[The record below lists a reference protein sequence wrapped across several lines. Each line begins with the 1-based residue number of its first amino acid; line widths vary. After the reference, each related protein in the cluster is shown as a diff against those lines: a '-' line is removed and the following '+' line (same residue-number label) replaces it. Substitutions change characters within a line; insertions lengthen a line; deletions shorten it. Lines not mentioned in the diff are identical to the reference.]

1 MVYIVSGHANL
12 HKTHVTSVGY
22 NVCDPNPHESNGFDI
37 NCSLVCALG
46 QPFISGMASF
56 FTYREDCDGLLINT
70 RLLAPN
76 MFYVPIG
83 CPNNYNE
90 DTPYNDTWAGSINYT
105 TSHGVIDGVVAGY
118 RLKID
123 AVMTAISVGVLS
135 LTITT
140 SRLMPDTLEY
150 VACNSITMAMTETP
164 ASVASDGYDAR
175 YYESELLST
184 SFDVDACGGEVKK
197 VRATVVLMSYHFGCG
212 ITYTPGADK
221 CNLRTTRGGAIREYS
236 CLVGLASPSDGTS
249 WLPQVVQLGVNPTN
263 CHLTDRCGCYY
274 WDGYQMHPSHSMP
287 ADLLIVGCPDEPIP
301 FASPPSTKQRI
312 QTAILGSSSYG
323 SYEVVLKTIGLGSIC
338 VAARLIGMTT
348 GPWVIGSLTIV
359 KSVNPFIMTAN
370 FSGLLAGNPVFQFYG
385 MEFPTAVLQD
395 CIDAIEGPPPME
407 PHDAPHRQFITS
419 PSAQGSTLLP
429 SPSSQSLEM
438 VKAREM
444 VKKIYEVKAR
454 PCVSLG
460 MALEAAPSCGCGGGI
475 LHECSIHG
483 ECRQAGNDT
492 KKKLCWKCDD
502 YSPK

>member
-1 MVYIVSGHANL
+1 M
-12 HKTHVTSVGY
+12 
-22 NVCDPNPHESNGFDI
+22 
-37 NCSLVCALG
+37 
-46 QPFISGMASF
+46 F
-56 FTYREDCDGLLINT
+56 F
-70 RLLAPN
+70 
-76 MFYVPIG
+76 VPIG
-83 CPNNYNE
+83 CPDNYNE

-105 TSHGVIDGVVAGY
+105 TSHGVIDSVVAGY

-175 YYESELLST
+175 YYESELLET
-184 SFDVDACGGEVKK
+184 SFNVDACGGEVKK

-249 WLPQVVQLGVNPTN
+249 WLPQVVQLGVNPAN

-287 ADLLIVGCPDEPIP
+287 ADLLIVGCPNEPAP
-301 FASPPSTKQRI
+301 YSSPPSTKQRI
-312 QTAILGSSSYG
+312 QTAIIGSSSYG

-348 GPWVIGSLTIV
+348 GAWVIGSLTIV
-359 KSVNPFIMTAN
+359 KSVNPFIMNAN
-370 FSGLLAGNPVFQFYG
+370 FSGLLPGNPVFQFYG

-395 CIDAIEGPPPME
+395 CIDAIDGPPPME
-407 PHDAPHRQFITS
+407 PHDAPHRQFITE
-419 PSAQGSTLLP
+419 PSVQGSTLLP

-438 VKAREM
+438 IKAREM

-454 PCVSLG
+454 PCVNLG
-460 MALEAAPSCGCGGGI
+460 MALETAPSCGCGGGI
-475 LHECSIHG
+475 LHECSTHG